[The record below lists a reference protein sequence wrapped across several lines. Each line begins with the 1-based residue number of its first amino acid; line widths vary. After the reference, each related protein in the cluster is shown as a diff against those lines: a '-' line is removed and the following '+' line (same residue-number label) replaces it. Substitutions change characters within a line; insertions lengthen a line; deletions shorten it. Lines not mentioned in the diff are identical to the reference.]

1 MAEISGIIAGRA
13 SSVSPMPR
21 VSRAGGGE
29 LGGSARP
36 VQGQE
41 GGNTFVQG
49 EGGRNAAGDGAQ
61 ARLAPAAGCACGRC
75 ASCVARVYQKNKEQ
89 SSGRLA
95 KANEK
100 GLQRAESEDTEKQGS
115 TVSGQA
121 VRPDGTALSNE
132 ELRQVALLKKIDT
145 QVRAHEMAHVA
156 VAGPYAKGGASF
168 QFQKGPDG
176 QSYAVG
182 GEVPIDTS
190 PEATPEATIAK
201 MRVVRAAALAPAD
214 PSPQDRKVAAAAT
227 AAISGARQAAKLM
240 RLHQSAKGV
249 DAGSRVA
256 GTKNDGSQSQAEEAT
271 GAQSVPASPSGY
283 RRTGQ
288 QTATATAGVSGAA
301 ASLSITV

>member
-1 MAEISGIIAGRA
+1 MAEISGIIAGRT
-13 SSVSPMPR
+13 SYVSPTPR
-21 VSRAGGGE
+21 ISRVGGGG
-29 LGGSARP
+29 LAGSARP

-41 GGNTFVQG
+41 RGYSFVQG
-49 EGGRNAAGDGAQ
+49 EVGRNGTGDGAQ
-61 ARLAPAAGCACGRC
+61 ARPAPAAGCACGRC
-75 ASCVARVYQKNKEQ
+75 ASCVAKVYQKNGEQ
-89 SSGRLA
+89 SAGRLA
-95 KANEK
+95 KADEE
-100 GLQRAESEDTEKQGS
+100 GLQRAESEDAEKQGNS
-115 TVSGQA
+115 VSSQA

-176 QSYAVG
+176 KSYAVG

-240 RLHQSAKGV
+240 RLHQSAKEVEAVGREV
-249 DAGSRVA
+249 GA
-256 GTKNDGSQSQAEEAT
+256 KNDGSQSPADEAT
-271 GAQSVPASPSGY
+271 RVQSVPGSPSGY
-283 RRTGQ
+283 RRNGQ
-288 QTATATAGVSGAA
+288 QTAAATAGVNSAV